1 MESFR
6 ITTPSFN
13 HPMLTSYF
21 TSAIVSFPK
30 KKINVELIE
39 LQLTLTSNFPFSFT
53 DGEAG
58 NYLGAAVYKSGA
70 AASACPTPTK
80 PKDGLCA

>member
-1 MESFR
+1 
-6 ITTPSFN
+6 
-13 HPMLTSYF
+13 MLTSYF
-21 TSAIVSFPK
+21 TSAIVSYSK
-30 KKINVELIE
+30 KKINVELIK
-39 LQLTLTSNFPFSFT
+39 LQFTVATTNFPFSFT

-58 NYLGAAVYKSGA
+58 NYLGAPVYKSGA